1 MKTFS
6 ENESS
11 IRRAFRTLDKDG
23 NGYITAREL
32 KEVMSKLGEKLTTK
46 DCTVPAP
53 AVHNP
58 PEVSFQVELSKASCQ
73 GCRGHQ

>member
-46 DCTVPAP
+46 
-53 AVHNP
+53 
-58 PEVSFQVELSKASCQ
+58 EVEELVYESDTNGDGRIDIDEFVAMMMKN
-73 GCRGHQ
+73 